1 MKMHHDV
8 DATTLEKASKS
19 KRAKAVAAGAAVTV
33 VTVVATTA
41 PIHVVGMKMLH
52 DCGFGGC

>member
-1 MKMHHDV
+1 MKMRHDV
-8 DATTLEKASKS
+8 DATTLDKRSKVKKA
-19 KRAKAVAAGAAVTV
+19 ATVAAVSVA
-33 VTVVATTA
+33 TVVATTA